1 MDVNAVFQRLR
12 YHHENEVVEFKQAE
26 ASFDFDDLGKY
37 FSALSN
43 EANLRDQEFGWLIF
57 GVHNKTREIT
67 GTSYKNSPVSLQKLK
82 HDLSQHTTDRNTFRD
97 IFELMVDGKRV
108 LLFQIP
114 AAPRGIPMGWQ
125 GHFYARKGE
134 SLTALDMSKYEEI
147 RRQTVEEDWSA
158 VTLDDVTLKDLDE
171 LAVAKARVMYKKVH
185 SRIDES
191 EIDSWSVEELLGN
204 SGVMIDGKLTRAA
217 IILLG
222 KPTSV
227 YKLRPAVVEVTWT
240 LKDEKDEV
248 VDYEHFTA
256 PFIMTVDTILAKIRN
271 LTMRELPGGTLF
283 PDTMKQYD
291 DYSIR
296 EALHN
301 AIAHQDYTLHER
313 INFVESPGSLY
324 YENGGSFIPGTL
336 QKALAMKG
344 PQRFFRNKCLCEG
357 MVNFNMIDTVSRGI
371 KKIFGEQLRRHFPMP
386 DYEIDDVHKVVG
398 VRLYGNVINE
408 KYTQVLKENKSL
420 SLQECIALD
429 AIQKGHQISEETA
442 RELLEKGLIEGESPN
457 YQISLGVAKMTHQL
471 PEYTRVSGL
480 ERSKLKQMTLQF
492 VQNAGTDGAKRE
504 DIYAYLKDAMPGN
517 KTKEQHLRLLGN
529 LLKEMKDEKTVYS
542 IGLSWYD
549 SSLNPTRTD

>member
-1 MDVNAVFQRLR
+1 MDIYAEFERLR
-12 YHHENEVVEFKQAE
+12 YHHENEVVELKQAE

-43 EANLRDQEFGWLIF
+43 EANLRDREFAWLIF

-67 GTSYKNSPVSLQKLK
+67 GTSYKNSQMSLQKLK
-82 HDLSQHTTDRNTFRD
+82 HDIAQHTTDRNTFRD
-97 IFELMVDGKRV
+97 IFELTVEDKRV
-108 LLFQIP
+108 LMFQIP
-114 AAPRGIPMGWQ
+114 AAPRGIPMGWL

-147 RRQTVEEDWSA
+147 RHQTVEEDWSA
-158 VTLDDVTLKDLDE
+158 VTLEDATLKDLDE

-185 SRIDES
+185 SRIEES
-191 EIDSWSVEELLGN
+191 EVDGWTAEELLSN
-204 SGVMIDGKLTRAA
+204 SGVMIGGKLTRAA

-248 VDYEHFTA
+248 VDYEHFTS
-256 PFIMTVDTILAKIRN
+256 PFIMTVDDILAKIRN

-296 EALHN
+296 ETLHN

-324 YENGGSFIPGTL
+324 YENGGSFIPGTI

-371 KKIFGEQLRRHFPMP
+371 KKIFGEQQRRHFPMP

-408 KYTQVLKENKSL
+408 KYTKILKENKSL
-420 SLQECIALD
+420 SLNECIALD
-429 AIQKGHQISEETA
+429 AVQKGHQINEETA
-442 RELLEKGLIEGESPN
+442 KELIEKGLIEGESPN
-457 YQISLGVAKMTHQL
+457 YNISLSVARQTQQL
-471 PEYTRVSGL
+471 PEYTKVKGL
-480 ERSKLKQMTLQF
+480 ERDKIKQMVLQF
-492 VQNAGTDGAKRE
+492 IQNAGGDGAKKNSILE
-504 DIYAYLKDAMPGN
+504 YINYALPQRNSQDQN
-517 KTKEQHLRLLGN
+517 LRLLGN
-529 LLKEMKDEKTVYS
+529 ILSEMNSEGVIVLKGK
-542 IGLSWYD
+542 LWY
-549 SSLNPTRTD
+549 PCE